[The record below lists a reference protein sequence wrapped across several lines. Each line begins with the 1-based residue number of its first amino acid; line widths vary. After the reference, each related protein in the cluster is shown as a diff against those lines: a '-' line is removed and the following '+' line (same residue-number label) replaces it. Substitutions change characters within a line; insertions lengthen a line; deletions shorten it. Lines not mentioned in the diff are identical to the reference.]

1 MSEIN
6 TPEVLAR
13 LRAQHRAEMAQ
24 AHIDR
29 AEELLATIK
38 TEKRMGRG
46 IDLKDAHIAS
56 VAAAHATLALVY
68 GGQP

>member
-1 MSEIN
+1 MNMRQIEKG
-6 TPEVLAR
+6 ER
-13 LRAQHRAEMAQ
+13 AQ

-38 TEKRMGRG
+38 TDKRMGRG